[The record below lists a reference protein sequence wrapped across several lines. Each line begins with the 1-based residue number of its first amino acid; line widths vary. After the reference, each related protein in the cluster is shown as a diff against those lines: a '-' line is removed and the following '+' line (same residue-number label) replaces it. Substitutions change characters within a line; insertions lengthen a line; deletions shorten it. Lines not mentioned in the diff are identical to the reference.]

1 MAFGGVEVV
10 KGVDIDLRAGEVH
23 AIVGENGAGKSTVAK
38 IFAGVHRPTAG
49 TLELNGQPLALESPR
64 HAIGMGIALIHQ
76 EPLTFPHLDV
86 SENIFVG
93 HQPVSKGGVD
103 WRDMRR
109 RAREILDSLGV
120 KLDPQARVGGLSVA
134 DQQMVELAAAL
145 SHDAKVLLM
154 DETTAALTPK
164 EVAELFAIV
173 RRLREQGCAIA
184 FVSHHLDE
192 VFEIADRITVMRDGE
207 KVGERLPAETSVN
220 EIVKL
225 MVGREVTA
233 SRAGAR
239 ALPGGE
245 PVLQVSNLTVPGRC
259 EGVSFEVRP
268 GEIVGLA
275 GLVGAGRTDVCR
287 AIFGTEPRAGGVIR
301 VNGREVRI
309 RSPREAMRH
318 GLAMVPEDRQHE
330 GLLLPQSISDNATLP
345 ISRRG
350 WRRFGKER
358 ELAKS
363 FADRLRTAYRSVE
376 QPVRE
381 LSGGNQQ
388 KIVLGKWLMTEPKI
402 LILDEPTRGVDVG
415 AKEEVHR
422 QILAL
427 ADEGMAILMVSSDLP
442 ELLALSDRVLVM
454 RGGRLVESLTAGE
467 ASPERV
473 MLAAT
478 GQAS

>member
-1 MAFGGVEVV
+1 
-10 KGVDIDLRAGEVH
+10 
-23 AIVGENGAGKSTVAK
+23 
-38 IFAGVHRPTAG
+38 
-49 TLELNGQPLALESPR
+49 
-64 HAIGMGIALIHQ
+64 
-76 EPLTFPHLDV
+76 
-86 SENIFVG
+86 
-93 HQPVSKGGVD
+93 
-103 WRDMRR
+103 
-109 RAREILDSLGV
+109 
-120 KLDPQARVGGLSVA
+120 
-134 DQQMVELAAAL
+134 
-145 SHDAKVLLM
+145 
-154 DETTAALTPK
+154 
-164 EVAELFAIV
+164 
-173 RRLREQGCAIA
+173 
-184 FVSHHLDE
+184 
-192 VFEIADRITVMRDGE
+192 
-207 KVGERLPAETSVN
+207 
-220 EIVKL
+220 
-225 MVGREVTA
+225 
-233 SRAGAR
+233 
-239 ALPGGE
+239 
-245 PVLQVSNLTVPGRC
+245 
-259 EGVSFEVRP
+259 
-268 GEIVGLA
+268 
-275 GLVGAGRTDVCR
+275 
-287 AIFGTEPRAGGVIR
+287 
-301 VNGREVRI
+301 
-309 RSPREAMRH
+309 MRH